1 MIYLGYYNPSQMEK
15 MQKDALD
22 RVNEMHKR
30 SKQMVQGFNPG
41 SKTEQK
47 PSSQKKQDFNSKPQS
62 HTSPAPDP
70 SYEQHKNPQPD
81 IFGAFLP
88 NNSEAKTLSGLW
100 DFKIDEEKAL
110 IAIIIYILAKN
121 NADPKLLVGLGYLLL

>member
-47 PSSQKKQDFNSKPQS
+47 PSSQKKQDFNSNPQS

-70 SYEQHKNPQPD
+70 SYVQHKNPQPD
-81 IFGAFLP
+81 IFDAFFV
-88 NNSEAKTLSGLW
+88 AGL
-100 DFKIDEEKAL
+100 
-110 IAIIIYILAKN
+110 
-121 NADPKLLVGLGYLLL
+121 